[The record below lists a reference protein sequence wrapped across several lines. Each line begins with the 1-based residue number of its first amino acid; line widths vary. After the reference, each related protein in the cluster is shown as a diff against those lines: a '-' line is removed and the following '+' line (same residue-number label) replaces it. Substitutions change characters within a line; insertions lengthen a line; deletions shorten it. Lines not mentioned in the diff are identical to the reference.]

1 MTLREKQSIFA
12 ELVAYLIRE
21 AIKKGYDVTLGEV
34 YRSEE
39 EALRLFKIGKGVKNS
54 LHTKRLAIDLNLFK
68 DGKYLTKSEDYSELG
83 FWWERQSTN
92 AYKCA
97 WGGRFKNA
105 DGNHFSI
112 AHGGV
117 K

>member
-1 MTLREKQSIFA
+1 MTLREKQSIFT
-12 ELVAYLIRE
+12 ELVAYLIIE

-54 LHTKRLAIDLNLFK
+54 LHTKRLAIDLNLFRN
-68 DGKYLTKSEDYSELG
+68 GKYLTQSEDYKSLG
-83 FWWERQSTN
+83 EWWERQSTN
-92 AYKCA
+92 AFKCA
-97 WGGRFKNA
+97 WGGRFKRV

-112 AHGGV
+112 EHAGV